1 MLMDPPPAPEQSE
14 NLVRAADLKNRV
26 LLLRPTG
33 LGEWPAKDDGKG
45 PQTYVECDVWLLDRQ
60 GIESEAT
67 GVRFSWWRAV
77 AQLKGCMGQLVA
89 CRPIERDDR
98 SVELV
103 PLPENARKVAER
115 VADEIAGARAQGL
128 DGAGPAVVLSGEE
141 PF

>member
-115 VADEIAGARAQGL
+115 VALEIEQGPTAQ
-128 DGAGPAVVLSGEE
+128 PAAEFSGEE

>member
-60 GIESEAT
+60 GVESEAT

-77 AQLKGCMGQLVA
+77 SQLKSCMGQLVA

-115 VADEIAGARAQGL
+115 VAQEIEQGV
-128 DGAGPAVVLSGEE
+128 DVPAVVLTGEE